1 MSPEVLIYI
10 QNIKTYFKNNHDARL
25 YFLNNSDEDLFF
37 EHLTNISIKNYENNG
52 DASLDVRQFE
62 LLRKTVIA
70 LTIAKNNN
78 PPKGND
84 VFINILGYGDFCMN

>member
-10 QNIKTYFKNNHDARL
+10 QNIKTYFKNNHEARS

-52 DASLDVRQFE
+52 DASLDIQQFE

-78 PPKGND
+78 PPKGNN
-84 VFINILGYGDFCMN
+84 VFIDILGYGNLCMN